1 MKAPLKIWFKSNG
14 DMLDAGGDWCLN
26 RTDYKSEDDKIFS
39 DSLEF
44 DNMSSYYPRVWLKST
59 VSGRKYCML
68 LADFEAVIKAKMFND
83 NTIKGDFKFTK
94 RGQAQGVKLI
104 IAKTP

>member
-14 DMLDAGGDWCLN
+14 DMLDAGGDWCT
-26 RTDYKSEDDKIFS
+26 RSTDYKSEDDKVFS

-44 DNMSSYYPRVWLKST
+44 TDMSTYYPRVWFKST

-68 LADFEAVIKAKMFND
+68 LADFEVAIKAKMFND
-83 NTIKGDFKFTK
+83 NMLKGDFKFTK
-94 RGQAQGVKLI
+94 KGQAQGIKLLI
-104 IAKTP
+104 PKAP